1 MLRRSVW
8 RVSIITFFTAA
19 LALACA
25 STPEEE
31 GQTDLGSG
39 GSSWEGSGSTS
50 GGGSG
55 SGSATGS
62 GAIRGGTSGGA
73 VVGTQDA
80 ETASMQNKLEPVYF
94 DYDRSTLSPEAA
106 DTLKSHADT
115 IRSFPEWAYVTIQG
129 HCDERGT
136 EEYNLALGDRRAD
149 AVKRYLVTL
158 GVPESRLR
166 TVSYGELRP
175 AVTGHDES
183 AWKKNRRAEFAV
195 SR

>member
-1 MLRRSVW
+1 MRRSLW
-8 RVSIITFFTAA
+8 RLSIAALCTAG

-31 GQTDLGSG
+31 GQTDLG
-39 GSSWEGSGSTS
+39 
-50 GGGSG
+50 GSG
-55 SGSATGS
+55 SGFEGGTDGGS
-62 GAIRGGTSGGA
+62 GATRGGAASGA

-80 ETASMQNKLEPVYF
+80 ETQRIERQLTPVYF
-94 DYDRSTLSPEAA
+94 DYDRSTLRPEAA
-106 DTLKSHADT
+106 EKLKGHAEI
-115 IRSFPEWAYVTIQG
+115 IRDIPGSAWVTIEG

-158 GVPESRLR
+158 GVDPGKLR
-166 TVSYGELRP
+166 TVSYGELKP
-175 AVTGHDES
+175 AVEGHDES
-183 AWKKNRRAEFAV
+183 AWKQNRRAEFRV